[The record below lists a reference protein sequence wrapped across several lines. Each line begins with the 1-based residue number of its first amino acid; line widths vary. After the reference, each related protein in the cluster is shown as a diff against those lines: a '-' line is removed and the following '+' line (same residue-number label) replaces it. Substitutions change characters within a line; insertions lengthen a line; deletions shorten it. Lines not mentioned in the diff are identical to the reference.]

1 MLSLERIQKA
11 RDAGYDDDAIV
22 SSIERNDPEF
32 AKRIKK
38 AREAGYESSVILD
51 SIYRNQ
57 GNKKEAET
65 RQPSNVPASND
76 MNRIKNE
83 VQDTPTPQ
91 IPQEINQSNVK
102 PLYMENSVTERLDP
116 VSQRLRQSGYEP
128 DVSDEFERLSEGGT
142 REVLKT
148 LLSLGHAGD
157 PEVKEN
163 LGEISKG
170 AASGATLGLS
180 EYVPGLETKGD
191 LASGIGE
198 FAGETIPISGLS
210 KLFVKPLV
218 NIAKKSPKYK
228 TALESFARLTGMTAL
243 GTVYGG
249 TKDAIKTGEMPTR
262 EDLLKHGAS

>member
-38 AREAGYESSVILD
+38 AREAGYDSSTILGSIFRNHGKSKAGNESTVS
-51 SIYRNQ
+51 Q
-57 GNKKEAET
+57 
-65 RQPSNVPASND
+65 PASQNTYIGFND
-76 MNRIKNE
+76 DKN
-83 VQDTPTPQ
+83 VISNTQK
-91 IPQEINQSNVK
+91 PQEINQSNVK
-102 PLYMENSVTERLDP
+102 PLYMENSVMERLDP
-116 VSQRLRQSGYEP
+116 VSQRLRESGYEP
-128 DVSDEFERLSEGGT
+128 DVSEEFERLSQGGT

-163 LGEISKG
+163 LSELAKG

-180 EYVPGLETKGD
+180 EYVPGLETKGN

-249 TKDAIKTGEMPTR
+249 AKDVIKTGEMPTR